1 MITALTSVASRSH
14 LSFVRV
20 ARMGALSLAL
30 LAGTH
35 HALAAPQTGV
45 FTYQGELATGG
56 SPANGSFDMQF
67 RLLDANVGGVQI
79 GATLTNLALSVTNG
93 RFVTQLDFPGAFAG
107 DERWLEIAVRPAG
120 GGAYTVLTP
129 RQRLTSAPYGTFA
142 LNAGNASNAATAA
155 NALALNGQPAGF
167 YLNANNL
174 TAGTVPSAR
183 VSGGYSNALNFSNAG
198 NVFVGNGAGLT
209 GLNAASLSSGT
220 LSDGRLSANVALR
233 NAPNA
238 FTSTNTFSGSAT
250 FSGNTPITVNDT
262 NLSGTAFDMNSDGGT
277 IFDIDV
283 VGASITTRG
292 FNVDI
297 DSTTTAYGLD
307 VSITGASGTGY
318 GVYSINSRASG
329 YGGFFNNTSTTGTT
343 YGIWTES
350 NSPDGYGLYAVHD
363 ASTGFA
369 PAVFGR
375 TDSTS
380 SAPFFSTSGAFAIH
394 GQVATT
400 TPGSWSAG
408 VRGEN
413 QGTTG
418 SGIGVYGSHAG
429 TGWGVYGV
437 AAGAGRGVYG
447 LAATTGDGV
456 YGLAGDGGRGVFGE
470 ATGQGTGVRGETAD
484 GAAVWGIAAPTTTT
498 ELCYGVRGTGG
509 NSDNSYGVYGTV
521 SGTGVGV
528 YGFSTGSYGGYFDT
542 GVAGGP
548 ALYVVGTASVGVITI
563 RGGADLAEKFE
574 FQDQQTEIVPGMV
587 VMIDDEH
594 AGGMELAVGS
604 YNKRVA
610 GVVSGANE
618 LSAGM
623 ILGDFEGKT
632 NPHPVALTGRV
643 WTFVDASEKAVE
655 AGDLLTTSDTPGYA
669 MPVVD
674 ASKAHGATI
683 GKAMSTL
690 KQGEKGMVL
699 VLVNLQ

>member
-1 MITALTSVASRSH
+1 MV
-14 LSFVRV
+14 
-20 ARMGALSLAL
+20 
-30 LAGTH
+30 AGT
-35 HALAAPQTGV
+35 ASGAPQTSV
-45 FTYQGELATGG
+45 LSYQGELTISG
-56 SPANGSFDMQF
+56 SPASGLHDMQF
-67 RLLDANVGGVQI
+67 RLYDASSGGAQI
-79 GATLTNLALSVTNG
+79 GSTLTNIALPVNNG
-93 RFVTQLDFPGAFAG
+93 RFMTQLDFAGAFAG
-107 DERWLEIAVRPAG
+107 EERWLEISVRPTG
-120 GGAYTVLTP
+120 GGAYTLLTP
-129 RQRLTSAPYGTFA
+129 RQRITSAPYGTFA
-142 LNAGNASNAATAA
+142 LNAASATTASNAL
-155 NALALNGQPAGF
+155 NLNGQPAGF

-174 TAGTVPSAR
+174 ASGTVPGGR
-183 VSGGYSNALNFSNAG
+183 LSGAYSNALNLSNAG
-198 NVFVGNGAGLT
+198 NIFVGSGAGLT
-209 GLNAASLSSGT
+209 GLNASSLSSGT
-220 LSDGRLSANVALR
+220 ISDGRLSANVALR
-233 NAPNA
+233 NAPNT

-250 FSGNTPITVNDT
+250 FNGSTPITVNDT

-283 VGASITTRG
+283 VGAFVTTRG

-307 VSITGASGTGY
+307 VNITGASGTAY
-318 GVYSINSRASG
+318 GVYSVNSRASG

-343 YGIWTES
+343 YGLWTES

-380 SAPFFSTSGAFAIH
+380 SAPFLSTSGANAIH

-400 TPGSWSAG
+400 TPGAWSAG

-413 QGTTG
+413 QGTT
-418 SGIGVYGSHAG
+418 SAGIGVYGSHAG
-429 TGWGVYGV
+429 TGWGVYGA

-447 LAATTGDGV
+447 FAAATGDGV
-456 YGLAGDGGRGVFGE
+456 YGLAGDGGRGVYGE
-470 ATGQGTGVRGETAD
+470 ASGQGTGVRGESTN
-484 GAAVWGIAAPTTTT
+484 GTGVWGIAAPTTTT

-521 SGTGVGV
+521 SGTGIGV

-542 GVAGGP
+542 GVSGGA
-548 ALYVVGTASVGVITI
+548 ALYVVGTASVGVLTI

-623 ILGDFEGKT
+623 VLGDFEGKT

-674 ASKAHGATI
+674 ASRAHGATI